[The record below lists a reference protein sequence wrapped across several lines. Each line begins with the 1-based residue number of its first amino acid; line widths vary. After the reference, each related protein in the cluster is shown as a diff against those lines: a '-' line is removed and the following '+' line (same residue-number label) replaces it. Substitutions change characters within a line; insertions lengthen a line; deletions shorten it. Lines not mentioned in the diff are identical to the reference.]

1 MKSNNF
7 TQALKE
13 LTGFD
18 APAEEARESAPAQS
32 GSAYKASAQPVFEKA
47 DFAEPFTLDNL
58 VSEKIVDM
66 SEAET
71 THITSTMV
79 INGDIK
85 SDDNLL
91 IEGQIFGDIVTTA
104 NLTSTNLIVGDLKAQ
119 NAALDNSRLKG
130 DIHLDGHLNVSQNS
144 IVIGNIT
151 SSSIKVSGKVKGD
164 LDITGAVVLKDKA
177 LISGNILADDIA
189 SEPGTRINGTISS
202 RSDSFDLDAEFD
214 FGGDF

>member
-18 APAEEARESAPAQS
+18 TPAEEVREEAPVQS
-32 GSAYKASAQPVFEKA
+32 QSAYKKPAQPSFEKA

-58 VSEKIVDM
+58 ISEKTVEM
-66 SEAET
+66 SQAEV

-85 SDDNLL
+85 SEDNLFV
-91 IEGQIFGDIVTTA
+91 EGQIYGDVATTA

-119 NAALDNSRLKG
+119 NAALESSRLKG
-130 DIHLDGHLNVSQNS
+130 NIHLDGHLNISQNS
-144 IVIGNIT
+144 IVIGDIT
-151 SSSIKVSGKVKGD
+151 SNSIRVSGKVKGN
-164 LDITGAVVLKDKA
+164 LDITGAVVLKDNA

-189 SEPGTRINGTISS
+189 SEPGTRINGTIST